1 MDPTTAPPSVAPMI
15 DPGEG
20 VFCRILPGH
29 SGHLGVVVDDE
40 IVEHSGQSVVT
51 TFGQLLAS
59 EDEFGEGDGIAVV
72 LCGLSPV
79 VVRNEFAIV

>member
-1 MDPTTAPPSVAPMI
+1 MI
-15 DPGEG
+15 NYTLTIFYQKQNTI
-20 VFCRILPGH
+20 VNCLP
-29 SGHLGVVVDDE
+29 
-40 IVEHSGQSVVT
+40 VVT

>member
-1 MDPTTAPPSVAPMI
+1 MTLINKIAHVLIFDKLYI
-15 DPGEG
+15 NY
-20 VFCRILPGH
+20 ILSKTEYYSEPF
-29 SGHLGVVVDDE
+29 
-40 IVEHSGQSVVT
+40 T